1 MICSLA
7 LARSSGVLST
17 VLASHV
23 KERLRALDAAP
34 TTVSLV
40 LSNYSGRNAKR
51 AIGEPVPCATVQY

>member
-7 LARSSGVLST
+7 LARSSGVLFT
-17 VLASHV
+17 VLAPHV
-23 KERLRALDAAP
+23 EERLRALDVAL

>member
-7 LARSSGVLST
+7 LARSSGVLFT

-34 TTVSLV
+34 TTVSMV
-40 LSNYSGRNAKR
+40 SFNYSGRNAKR
-51 AIGEPVPCATVQY
+51 AIGEPVPCANVQY